1 MDSQRYGT
9 QCAAPP
15 HPDLLARMQTNL
27 LKVQGTEGQQSI
39 RKLTHSLVA
48 QDRTGHMS
56 GLNDG
61 MIFPHSHFNKSV
73 STSTISRA
81 ALDRKPLRGA
91 IK

>member
-1 MDSQRYGT
+1 MDSRRHGT

-27 LKVQGTEGQQSI
+27 LKVQGTADEGNF

-48 QDRTGHMS
+48 KDRTGHTL

-61 MIFPHSHFNKSV
+61 MIFPQSTFHKSV
-73 STSTISRA
+73 STSTMSRA
-81 ALDRKPLRGA
+81 ASDRTPLRGP